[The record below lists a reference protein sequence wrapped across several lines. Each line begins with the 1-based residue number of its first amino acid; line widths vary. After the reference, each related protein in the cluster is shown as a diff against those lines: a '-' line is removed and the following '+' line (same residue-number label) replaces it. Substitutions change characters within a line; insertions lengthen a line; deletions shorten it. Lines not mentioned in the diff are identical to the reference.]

1 MAGID
6 KLRSSFLSILT
17 PLLYIG
23 VIGGLIYLHFN
34 RTDLR
39 LERTENFIVTSVFGR
54 KNRLKKFQ
62 LVGTTLLSP

>member
-6 KLRSSFLSILT
+6 KLRYSLLSILT

-34 RTDLR
+34 RTGLR
-39 LERTENFIVTSVFGR
+39 VERTEKFTVTSVFGR
-54 KNRLKKFQ
+54 KNRLKKVQ